1 MGLFLPYQKYGTFF
15 LPEFSARKMES
26 GKFRQQPPFIRP
38 RSARLVQAYISVIKR
53 KITGPS
59 AVYISVSWA
68 KCFVSRSP
76 TFPLKLLLPPPFPS
90 SPSFPPPPH
99 FFSSVPSLFI
109 FLFTLRGWTPTC
121 AFYFQIYCD
130 RPHPRNDQISQ
141 RLPVVITF
149 TTPVRAHPG
158 NHTTDFDSFAC
169 LGRTGHP

>member
-76 TFPLKLLLPPPFPS
+76 TFPLKLLLPPP
-90 SPSFPPPPH
+90 SPRPPPFLRHLISFQAFPH
-99 FFSSVPSLFI
+99 SLF

-121 AFYFQIYCD
+121 AFYFQITATDHIQGMIRY
-130 RPHPRNDQISQ
+130 PNDFLSSSRLQHRCELTQGTIPPIS
-141 RLPVVITF
+141 
-149 TTPVRAHPG
+149 TPSLA
-158 NHTTDFDSFAC
+158 
-169 LGRTGHP
+169 